1 MKQKMCFLLM
11 LAAML
16 FVACGDDDKD
26 EPQKPNTPDTPDTP
40 TVISFDDFSSLIDM
54 SYSAMIKQFSNPSMQ
69 LGDKYIYENVN
80 KNVEELTIAIN
91 SDTQTVYMV
100 LETLKANAYM
110 EADIDTYFKS
120 KYKFYGVQKLDT
132 YDGGGKVIGKIN
144 VYTYGNTERQEDAT
158 LVIKLSGNQSVTYN
172 NPKNE
177 PVIPERPSLEAMTP
191 IDAANTFMLVDL
203 EEIEEAYPGV
213 FSQTEG
219 VYMGFIENNEWLSG
233 IAFVPVDGF
242 IGRIT
247 ILYNDEK
254 DDQTIIDYYTGE
266 GYTCTKTGHDDE
278 EEADIYTI
286 TNGVFSIKYC
296 AGRGGVTYIGE

>member
-1 MKQKMCFLLM
+1 M

-26 EPQKPNTPDTPDTP
+26 EPQKPDTPDIP
-40 TVISFDDFSSLIDM
+40 TVISFDDFSNLIDM
-54 SYSAMIKQFSNPSMQ
+54 SYAAMIKQFPNPSMQ
-69 LGDKYIYENVN
+69 LGDYYIYENVN
-80 KNVEELTIAIN
+80 KNVGELTIAIN

-100 LETLKANAYM
+100 LETLKENAYT
-110 EADIDTYFKS
+110 EADIDAYFKS

-177 PVIPERPSLEAMTP
+177 PAIPERPSLEEMTP
-191 IDAANTFMLVDL
+191 IEAANTFMHTDVED
-203 EEIEEAYPGV
+203 IEEAYPGV
-213 FSQTEG
+213 FTQTEG
-219 VYMGFIENNEWLSG
+219 MYMCFIEDNEWLSG
-233 IAFVPVDGF
+233 IAFAPVDG
-242 IGRIT
+242 IVGIIT
-247 ILYNDEK
+247 IFYNDEK
-254 DDQTIIDYYTGE
+254 DDQAIIDYYTKE
-266 GYTCTKTGHDDE
+266 GYTCTKTGYNDE
-278 EEADIYTI
+278 EEADIYTF